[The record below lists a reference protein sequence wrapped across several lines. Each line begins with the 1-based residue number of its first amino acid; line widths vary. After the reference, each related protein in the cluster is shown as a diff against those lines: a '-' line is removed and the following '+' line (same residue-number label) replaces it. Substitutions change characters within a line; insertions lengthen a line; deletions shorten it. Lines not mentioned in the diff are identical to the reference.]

1 MQISTYLRPNVHQNG
16 PEILEVMHHQYE
28 SKTKAITIF
37 CNEDDN
43 TIGKVLGT

>member
-1 MQISTYLRPNVHQNG
+1 MQITTYLKPNVHQNG
-16 PEILEVMHHQYE
+16 PEIVM
-28 SKTKAITIF
+28 TKAFTIF